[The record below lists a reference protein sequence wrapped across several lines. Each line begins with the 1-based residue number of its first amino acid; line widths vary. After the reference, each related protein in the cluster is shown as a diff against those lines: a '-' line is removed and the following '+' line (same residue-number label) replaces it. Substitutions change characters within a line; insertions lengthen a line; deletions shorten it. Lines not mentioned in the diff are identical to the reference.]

1 MGLTLLYELTGK
13 DIVYVLG
20 QMLTPDL
27 EAWTLGETTAFGDE
41 WLERETRGKSEHE
54 VAPLPTGSQPVPIT
68 ETLCQV
74 YSWGTQVSA
83 AKTLKYAQLADMEQG
98 EKETPGKSLDRLR
111 EALRKFTDVDPE
123 SLEGEMIFKDRFLT
137 QLAPD
142 ICCTL
147 QRSLDQIS
155 LWKTVT
161 AGSDGV
167 LW

>member
-68 ETLCQV
+68 ETLCQLH
-74 YSWGTQVSA
+74 YCRASSEHMIKLY
-83 AKTLKYAQLADMEQG
+83 AKLADVEQG
-98 EKETPGKSLDRLR
+98 EKETPDKLL
-111 EALRKFTDVDPE
+111 V
-123 SLEGEMIFKDRFLT
+123 
-137 QLAPD
+137 
-142 ICCTL
+142 
-147 QRSLDQIS
+147 
-155 LWKTVT
+155 
-161 AGSDGV
+161 
-167 LW
+167 

>member
-1 MGLTLLYELTGK
+1 MH
-13 DIVYVLG
+13 VLG

-98 EKETPGKSLDRLR
+98 EK
-111 EALRKFTDVDPE
+111 
-123 SLEGEMIFKDRFLT
+123 
-137 QLAPD
+137 
-142 ICCTL
+142 
-147 QRSLDQIS
+147 
-155 LWKTVT
+155 
-161 AGSDGV
+161 
-167 LW
+167 